1 MRIRRNEIIPLGY
14 GKYVR
19 SDRIIEIEPIEKDR
33 GPARRTLIV
42 VDGKAEPVVA
52 SRSSEAILRDIVERS
67 DRPEGA
73 IALSLLEDMLR
84 DMEKVGPMLRRSIR
98 DEASLDIDELT
109 SRIRG
114 LLSGRGKDNGDQGE
128 LFK

>member
-1 MRIRRNEIIPLGY
+1 M
-14 GKYVR
+14 
-19 SDRIIEIEPIEKDR
+19 
-33 GPARRTLIV
+33 
-42 VDGKAEPVVA
+42 VA